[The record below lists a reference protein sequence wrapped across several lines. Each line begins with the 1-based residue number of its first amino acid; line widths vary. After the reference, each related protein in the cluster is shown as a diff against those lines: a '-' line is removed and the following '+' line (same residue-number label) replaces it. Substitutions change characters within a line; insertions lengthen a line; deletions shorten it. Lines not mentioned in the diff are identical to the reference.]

1 MICIENIAMFQ
12 VQLDLAIKK
21 EEASRLGIAV
31 HDDTI
36 EEAKQNGDNVRNS
49 ESLPSPVKRTRK

>member
-1 MICIENIAMFQ
+1 MFQ

-31 HDDTI
+31 HDDNI
-36 EEAKQNGDNVRNS
+36 EEVKQNGDNVRNS
-49 ESLPSPVKRTRK
+49 ESLPSPVKRTRR